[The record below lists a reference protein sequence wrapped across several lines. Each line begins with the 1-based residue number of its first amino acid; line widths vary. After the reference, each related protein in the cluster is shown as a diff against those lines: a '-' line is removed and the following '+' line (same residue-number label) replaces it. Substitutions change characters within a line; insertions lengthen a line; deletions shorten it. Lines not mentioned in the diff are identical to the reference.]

1 MDDIHAPT
9 VASGPASGATPR
21 DVSKLSMPDLMQEK
35 VRIEE
40 EMSALSSVLQSHG
53 VRMTSSLTTFDGFPR
68 DDIDIAQV
76 RTIRVRMIH
85 LRNDHK
91 EVMQYLEKGVHAHF
105 ANLQNTP
112 DASPITNGTSHPP
125 AAQALP
131 DRSAD
136 SSTASGTPFAKVN
149 SVVTGSPA
157 DQAGLKA
164 GDAIRNFGGV
174 NWLNHER
181 LTKVAETVQ
190 QNEGREV
197 SVKVSRK
204 EDTGAITELDLQLTP
219 RQNWGGR
226 GLLGCHLVPL

>member
-1 MDDIHAPT
+1 
-9 VASGPASGATPR
+9 
-21 DVSKLSMPDLMQEK
+21 
-35 VRIEE
+35 
-40 EMSALSSVLQSHG
+40 
-53 VRMTSSLTTFDGFPR
+53 
-68 DDIDIAQV
+68 
-76 RTIRVRMIH
+76 MIH

-190 QNEGREV
+190 QNEGVCHHSASLSFHSNVRMSNILSFKTAGSISEGQPEGRYWCSHRARSPAHSSAKLGRTWLARMPLGSVVEV
-197 SVKVSRK
+197 
-204 EDTGAITELDLQLTP
+204 L
-219 RQNWGGR
+219 N
-226 GLLGCHLVPL
+226 